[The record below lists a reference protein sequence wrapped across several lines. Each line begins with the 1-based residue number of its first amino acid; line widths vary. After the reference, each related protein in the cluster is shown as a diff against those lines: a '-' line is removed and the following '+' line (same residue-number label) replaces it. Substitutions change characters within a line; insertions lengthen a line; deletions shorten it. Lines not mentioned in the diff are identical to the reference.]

1 MNNDKSIE
9 KIINEQFLNKKDF
22 LYIKNIRTHGIKY
35 LNNCFINNYEKDKN
49 LINTYSLIYLSN
61 NVFNISCIDKKVSNN
76 LFILNE
82 INYFK
87 QLIIENN
94 KFVTNLILEDDFN
107 IKIIKN
113 NFINNIIK
121 IIFSLFI
128 KKKIKIYKNLFE
140 LTNFT
145 NYILNESNY
154 WNSIDDTII
163 GNIINNIDLN
173 DKFYINLGRVF
184 NFIKTNIFISKEI
197 LNWFEYI
204 ILKNINYKKTYNLL
218 YLNNNLSPLSFLN
231 KMVIFNIELYKIDKK
246 LNNKDIDINIFYD
259 KICSTWWDKS
269 DNNEYYDMK
278 LNENLEIDYS
288 FNTRMFLYTHQL
300 LEISIIPSIEKFNL
314 FNKEKIRLNNLIKNE
329 QNFVQFK
336 NYPILK
342 RIYLNKIKQ
351 DYNNIIKNIYE
362 IIIILDNKYLID
374 SILYFLNDTS
384 KFILNNKNKF
394 ISRKFIKT
402 IIIILNYY
410 QDIIKEFIIN
420 DNLINLL
427 ELLIDI
433 INNKF
438 KNTNI
443 YIKNDLIIFLSYNTY
458 IFFNLLNIDNLEYYI
473 QGLIKLYIDICK
485 NNEESEIYN
494 ARNNINY
501 ILNDFLKYY
510 NEKNIIINFSNINHL
525 FFLLIS
531 DTNYY
536 FEECINLI
544 KQLENSNNNTTL
556 ISQLSTFINCLK
568 NGLDLISKIIDKF
581 NNQIG
586 KSNINIEKFV
596 NFINFWNIKLFKSSI
611 LTTFNF
617 KQYNIIFDWDII
629 YIITKIVYLT
639 FYNNKIFIKFM
650 KNDKI
655 FFDEGILSNFN
666 LNLEEKDKLNVFIEK
681 IKKSRNKLYNTKK
694 YINEFP
700 EELCDPILYTRIKDP
715 VILPE
720 SKLFMDFLSISN
732 HLLVNEFDP
741 FNRTKLTMKELKE
754 FNLLP
759 ENIKKIELFKNKI
772 ANWKKENRIDN

>member
-113 NFINNIIK
+113 NFINNIIQ
-121 IIFSLFI
+121 IIFSLSI

-278 LNENLEIDYS
+278 
-288 FNTRMFLYTHQL
+288 
-300 LEISIIPSIEKFNL
+300 
-314 FNKEKIRLNNLIKNE
+314 
-329 QNFVQFK
+329 
-336 NYPILK
+336 
-342 RIYLNKIKQ
+342 
-351 DYNNIIKNIYE
+351 
-362 IIIILDNKYLID
+362 
-374 SILYFLNDTS
+374 
-384 KFILNNKNKF
+384 
-394 ISRKFIKT
+394 
-402 IIIILNYY
+402 
-410 QDIIKEFIIN
+410 
-420 DNLINLL
+420 
-427 ELLIDI
+427 
-433 INNKF
+433 
-438 KNTNI
+438 
-443 YIKNDLIIFLSYNTY
+443 
-458 IFFNLLNIDNLEYYI
+458 
-473 QGLIKLYIDICK
+473 
-485 NNEESEIYN
+485 
-494 ARNNINY
+494 
-501 ILNDFLKYY
+501 
-510 NEKNIIINFSNINHL
+510 
-525 FFLLIS
+525 
-531 DTNYY
+531 
-536 FEECINLI
+536 
-544 KQLENSNNNTTL
+544 
-556 ISQLSTFINCLK
+556 
-568 NGLDLISKIIDKF
+568 
-581 NNQIG
+581 
-586 KSNINIEKFV
+586 
-596 NFINFWNIKLFKSSI
+596 
-611 LTTFNF
+611 
-617 KQYNIIFDWDII
+617 
-629 YIITKIVYLT
+629 
-639 FYNNKIFIKFM
+639 
-650 KNDKI
+650 
-655 FFDEGILSNFN
+655 
-666 LNLEEKDKLNVFIEK
+666 
-681 IKKSRNKLYNTKK
+681 
-694 YINEFP
+694 
-700 EELCDPILYTRIKDP
+700 
-715 VILPE
+715 
-720 SKLFMDFLSISN
+720 
-732 HLLVNEFDP
+732 
-741 FNRTKLTMKELKE
+741 
-754 FNLLP
+754 
-759 ENIKKIELFKNKI
+759 
-772 ANWKKENRIDN
+772 